1 MHRDSKQKDV
11 EFTNVKLAFHINRQ
25 SASIDVKKQFDD
37 FAKHEKRLSM
47 HGKYKNNKVWG
58 GTIGAVGHTKSSP
71 KSLHMSQKLRL
82 PPLSNKP
89 IFTDA
94 SQVLNDMSVSNLVS

>member
-71 KSLHMSQKLRL
+71 KSLNMSQKLRL